1 MIYRFILLLLAFT
14 LSSNEN
20 INLLGFLKQIQDNPR
35 IIPQTKI
42 EGALI
47 TIVDEDQV
55 TMKIKCDSL
64 LIVDARQNS
73 STPTI
78 LEGRV
83 RAIFY
88 DENQDSVS
96 VLQSD
101 MAEYIEN
108 YSLVAKN
115 NIMIYNVQTNDTLF
129 FVNESSEL
137 EWNDILKKIQSNDQ
151 FIFKNKDECTTG
163 SSFHSN
169 VDLTDMKILNPK
181 GSNRCE

>member
-1 MIYRFILLLLAFT
+1 
-14 LSSNEN
+14 
-20 INLLGFLKQIQDNPR
+20 
-35 IIPQTKI
+35 
-42 EGALI
+42 
-47 TIVDEDQV
+47 
-55 TMKIKCDSL
+55 
-64 LIVDARQNS
+64 VDARQNS

-129 FVNESSEL
+129 FINESSEL